1 MAEVDPSNRDTWPAP
16 HQGSNCQCRE
26 NPQPLKQLYVTDTA
40 KANYGREFYVCPK
53 QRNEQCKTFEW
64 GTRYRATKPSA
75 PPAPDRQDEII
86 ALLYAIAAKVGV
98 DAPKRAP
105 SPQHGGAPPLK
116 RSATGVS
123 QSAHYVPQQPHWE
136 RKYNN

>member
-1 MAEVDPSNRDTWPAP
+1 MADVDPSNRDTWPLP

-26 NPQPLKQLYVTDTA
+26 NPAPCKQLYVTDTA

-53 QRNEQCKTFEW
+53 NRNEQCKTFEW

-86 ALLYAIAAKVGV
+86 GLLYAIAAKIGV
-98 DAPKRAP
+98 DMTAAKRPA
-105 SPQHGGAPPLK
+105 SPPQAAPPAK
-116 RSATGVS
+116 RGQSS
-123 QSAHYVPQQPHWE
+123 SAHYVSAQPQWE
-136 RKYNN
+136 RKYNS